1 MAAYAPVYLTPPFPG
16 THYTPGWREDTLSV
30 DTLPRGATIEKC
42 LGTLRDS
49 NPVPLDSEP
58 STLTTTPTRPRILI
72 LINVL
77 GFVGHFWVRVHKIL
91 LHEIKAYTINNLLP
105 FKEFQNS
112 LLLIVS

>member
-1 MAAYAPVYLTPPFPG
+1 MAAYAPVYQTPPFPG

-58 STLTTTPTRPRILI
+58 STLTTT
-72 LINVL
+72 NSNAKNYNMFHVL
-77 GFVGHFWVRVHKIL
+77 KKDTHIKTFKIL
-91 LHEIKAYTINNLLP
+91 LN
-105 FKEFQNS
+105 
-112 LLLIVS
+112 